1 MDGSHRAKIGWAAV
15 ITGMATDY
23 QAWPQLPV
31 ERAGAIGAG
40 CRRAVTAALLVAA
53 GAVIGF
59 TAAIGFSQPVHAV
72 RRASPALSVAELM
85 ALSDDQG
92 LGKAWHPPLP
102 VKRCAWVIGKMTK
115 KVRAPLHSRQAR
127 PAH

>member
-1 MDGSHRAKIGWAAV
+1 
-15 ITGMATDY
+15 MATDY
-23 QAWPQLPV
+23 QAWPLLPV
-31 ERAGAIGAG
+31 EGAGAIGAG
-40 CRRAVTAALLVAA
+40 CRRAVTAALLVAS
-53 GAVIGF
+53 GVVIGF
-59 TAAIGFSQPVHAV
+59 TAAIGFSQPVQVV
-72 RRASPALSVAELM
+72 RRASRTAGMVAPSVAELM

-92 LGKAWHPPLP
+92 HGKAWHPPLP